1 MYDFPENASQSTID
15 FVGKNRFSHE
25 KMLNKIGSYTEGMLS
40 KYFPP
45 NDELRNQYICPYYGF
60 PNPFFEKPMNGTI
73 NNQIYTNLKAVNNM
87 NFSQI
92 FDYYTIPDGAVFF
105 ENANTTNL
113 DIRLQINDVRMT
125 QYHRYYI

>member
-1 MYDFPENASQSTID
+1 
-15 FVGKNRFSHE
+15 
-25 KMLNKIGSYTEGMLS
+25 MLS

-73 NNQIYTNLKAVNNM
+73 NNQIYQNLKAVNKM
-87 NFSQI
+87 NFSDI
-92 FDYYTIPDGAVFF
+92 FDDYIIPDGSVYF

-113 DIRLQINDVRMT
+113 NITLQINDVRVT
-125 QYHRYYI
+125 EYHRNNGVTKYHANLPIDIDEREVLVNFLRMNNVS